1 MFDQISNAPTVSE
14 LLAHIKNTLEDNFN
28 EVMVEGEISGISHA
42 HSGHCYFNIM
52 DQDASISCALF
63 RQDLMRHP
71 GFKNIKDGDK
81 VLIYGPLTVY
91 PKRGTFQILVKKIA
105 PAGAG
110 FLKMKF
116 EALKKKLASEGY
128 FDIERKKKIP
138 LYPKKIALIT
148 APGGAALHDF
158 VNVYKRRGFNF
169 QITIIPALVQGE
181 KAPTSLMDALE
192 KAKELSEIDV
202 IVLTRGGGSP
212 EDLWSFN
219 DEKLIRKIAEM
230 SVPVISAVG
239 HEVDW
244 TLCDYVSDLRCETPT
259 AAAETLTQPQTEL
272 KEKIQSLN
280 QRLTHFLMTKKS
292 EINLRLTRYHPT
304 HLMRSLKEQIESY
317 RHRLNLLSI
326 QDRSHQYIGLH
337 EKAQMVDDLMRE
349 MENMIGKHNQ
359 MLRQRMEQAFG
370 RLEAMNPKDVLKRGY
385 AIISSQKNVVSS
397 KTIFNNLSASAE
409 FEIEFGDGKIS
420 GLRLEG
426 SKNE

>member
-14 LLAHIKNTLEDNFN
+14 LLAHIKNTLEDSFN

-71 GFKNIKDGDK
+71 GFKNIKEGDK

-91 PKRGTFQILVKKIA
+91 PKKGTFQILVKKIA
-105 PAGAG
+105 PAGVG

-116 EALKKKLASEGY
+116 EALKKKLAREGF
-128 FDIERKKKIP
+128 FDLERKKKIP

-169 QITIIPALVQGE
+169 QITIIPALVQGD
-181 KAPTSLMDALE
+181 KAPASLIEALD
-192 KAKELSEIDV
+192 KVNGLQDIDV
-202 IVLTRGGGSP
+202 VVLTRGGGSP

-219 DEKLIRKIAEM
+219 DERLIRKIAQM
-230 SVPVISAVG
+230 PYPVISAVG

-259 AAAETLTQPQTEL
+259 AAAETLTQPQTEV

-292 EINLRLTRYHPT
+292 EINLRLTRYHPA
-304 HLMRSLKEQIESY
+304 HLMQSLKIHIESY
-317 RHRLNLLSI
+317 RHRLNQLGI
-326 QDRSHQYIGLH
+326 QDKSHQYIGLH
-337 EKAQMVDDLMRE
+337 EKSQIVDDLMRE
-349 MENMIGKHNQ
+349 MESLVLNNNQ
-359 MLRQRMEQAFG
+359 RLRQRMEQAFG

-385 AIISSQKNVVSS
+385 AILTCQSKIVSS
-397 KTIFNNLSASAE
+397 KEIFNSLSAHAK
-409 FEIEFGDGKIS
+409 FEVEFGDGKIS
-420 GLRLEG
+420 GLSLG
-426 SKNE
+426 DNKNE